1 MTDQVLNILKFVLLG
16 LLYLFFARV
25 LWAVWS
31 EVRTPVRRAPGDRVT
46 QPREEQ
52 RDHGRRARRCRDDAD
67 SSARAS
73 RRRPRPTRSAPR
85 RRPRASRGAPARL
98 VVLEPAERRGMTVAI
113 AGEITLG
120 REPGCTIVIDDDA
133 FVSQVH
139 LRIFDYDGQPM
150 VEDLGSTNGTYHN
163 GVKLIG
169 AEAAAPGRPPAGR
182 HHTDR
187 GAMTVT
193 VRIRRRTR
201 GAGSADG

>member
-31 EVRTPVRRAPGDRVT
+31 EVRTPVRRAPGFQTNRGKTSSEPRVAVPLGAAT
-46 QPREEQ
+46 SPIVRPGQPAAPTKA
-52 RDHGRRARRCRDDAD
+52 DAKRARKA
-67 SSARAS
+67 AKGKQGRA
-73 RRRPRPTRSAPR
+73 
-85 RRPRASRGAPARL
+85 GRL

-139 LRIFDYDGQPM
+139 LRVFDYDGQPM

-169 AEAAAPGRPPAGR
+169 AKLLHQGDRLQVGTTLIEAQ
-182 HHTDR
+182 
-187 GAMTVT
+187 
-193 VRIRRRTR
+193 
-201 GAGSADG
+201 